1 VRALVL
7 AVVAA
12 ALLSPYAYAAERA
25 PKPKLIVAITVDQLS
40 ADVFAEYRPHFTD
53 GIKRLG
59 SGAVF
64 PSGYQSHAATETCPG
79 HSTILT
85 GSRPSRSGIIANNW
99 FDLSLARED
108 KRVYCSED
116 PEAPGGTSSKYVV
129 STRLLKVPTLG
140 DRLKAI
146 DTATRVVA
154 VAGKDRAAAMTGGHR
169 ADEMW
174 FWSGKSFGT
183 TPDLAA
189 ATPAIVGEVNA
200 RIEKFLTAAPPPM
213 PLPDACKSHALAVPV
228 GESRNVGELVDGKAG
243 DPLSFAA
250 MLTLDAATAD
260 IAISRLKDLKLGQGA
275 STDVL
280 TIGLS
285 ATDYVGH
292 VFGTAGAEMC
302 AQMAALDA
310 NVGRIL
316 AALDANGVP
325 YAVVLTADHG
335 GHDLPERNNWRGFP
349 SAERVQA
356 GLTAEELAAPLVK
369 TFGLKLKGALFYA
382 DAPFGDWYVSREIS
396 GKLRKRVIA
405 AAKTKLLEHRQVHT
419 VLTADE
425 LARMPS
431 PKPPVEEWSIA
442 ERARAAFDPTRSG
455 DLIVFLK
462 PHVTPIKGPPKI
474 MVATHGSPWNYDRRV
489 PILFYRPGVTGFEQP
504 LSIETVDILPTLAA
518 LIDLKIPPQEIDGR
532 CLDLDAGAGSTC
544 PVAPGQSAQ
553 SHAAER

>member
-1 VRALVL
+1 LVL
-7 AVVAA
+7 AAVIAALLPAVAA
-12 ALLSPYAYAAERA
+12 ADPA
-25 PKPKLIVAITVDQLS
+25 PKPKLIVAISVDQLS
-40 ADVFAEYRPHFTD
+40 ADVFAEYRSHFT
-53 GIKRLG
+53 GGMKRLG
-59 SGAVF
+59 TGAVF

-85 GSRPSRSGIIANNW
+85 GARPSRSGIIANNW

-116 PEAPGGTSSKYVV
+116 PQAPGGTSSNYIV

-140 DRLKAI
+140 DRLKAV
-146 DTATRVVA
+146 DPATRVVA

-183 TPDLAA
+183 TPDRAA

-200 RIEKFLTAAPPPM
+200 RIATFLTVAPPPT
-213 PLPDACKSHALAVPV
+213 PLSDACRSHSLAVPV
-228 GESRNVGELVDGKAG
+228 SETRQVGELVDGKTG
-243 DPLSFAA
+243 DPLSLAA
-250 MLTLDAATAD
+250 MLTLDTATAD

-275 STDVL
+275 SVDVL

-292 VFGTAGAEMC
+292 VFGTSGAEMC
-302 AQMAALDA
+302 TQMAALDA

-349 SAERVQA
+349 SAERVQT
-356 GLTAEELAAPLVK
+356 GLAADDISAPLIK
-369 TFGLKLKGALFYA
+369 TFRLKLKGPLFYA
-382 DAPFGDWYVSREIS
+382 DAPFGDWYVSRELK
-396 GKLRKRVIA
+396 GKLRARVIA
-405 AAKTKLLEHRQVHT
+405 AAKAKILEHPQVHT
-419 VLTADE
+419 VLTAEE
-425 LARMPS
+425 LSRVPS

-442 ERARAAFDPTRSG
+442 ERARASFDPTRSG

-462 PHVTPIKGPPKI
+462 PHVTPIKGPPKL
-474 MVATHGSPWNYDRRV
+474 MVATHGSPWDYDRRV
-489 PILFYRPGVTGFEQP
+489 PIIFYRPGAVGFEQP
-504 LSIETVDILPTLAA
+504 LSIETVDILPTLAG
-518 LIDLKIPPQEIDGR
+518 LIDLKIPAQEIDGR
-532 CLDLDAGAGSTC
+532 CLDLDGGGGSTC
-544 PVAPGQSAQ
+544 PPTDQSNATP
-553 SHAAER
+553 R

>member
-1 VRALVL
+1 LVL
-7 AVVAA
+7 AAVIAALLPAVAA
-12 ALLSPYAYAAERA
+12 ADPA
-25 PKPKLIVAITVDQLS
+25 PKPKLIVAISVDQLS
-40 ADVFAEYRPHFTD
+40 ADVFAEYRSQFT
-53 GIKRLG
+53 GGMKRLG
-59 SGAVF
+59 AGAVF

-85 GSRPSRSGIIANNW
+85 GARPSRSGIIANNW

-116 PEAPGGTSSKYVV
+116 PQAPGGTSSNYIV

-140 DRLKAI
+140 DRLKAV
-146 DTATRVVA
+146 DPATRVVA

-183 TPDLAA
+183 TPDRAA

-200 RIEKFLTAAPPPM
+200 RIATFLTVAPPPT
-213 PLPDACKSHALAVPV
+213 PLSDACRSHSLAVPV
-228 GESRNVGELVDGKAG
+228 SETRQVGELVDGKTG
-243 DPLSFAA
+243 DPLSLAA
-250 MLTLDAATAD
+250 MLTLDTATAD

-275 STDVL
+275 SVDVL

-292 VFGTAGAEMC
+292 VFGTSGAEMC
-302 AQMAALDA
+302 TQMAALDA

-349 SAERVQA
+349 SAERVQT
-356 GLTAEELAAPLVK
+356 GLAADDISAPLIK
-369 TFGLKLKGALFYA
+369 TFRLKLKGPLFYA
-382 DAPFGDWYVSREIS
+382 DAPFGDWYVSRELK
-396 GKLRKRVIA
+396 GKLRARVIA
-405 AAKTKLLEHRQVHT
+405 AAKAKILEHPQVHT
-419 VLTADE
+419 VLTAEE
-425 LARMPS
+425 LSRVPS

-442 ERARAAFDPTRSG
+442 ERARASFDPTRSG

-462 PHVTPIKGPPKI
+462 PHVTPIKGPPKL
-474 MVATHGSPWNYDRRV
+474 MVATHGSPWDYDRRV
-489 PILFYRPGVTGFEQP
+489 PIIFYRPGAVGFEQP
-504 LSIETVDILPTLAA
+504 LSIETVDILPTLAG
-518 LIDLKIPPQEIDGR
+518 LIDLKIPAQEIDGR
-532 CLDLDAGAGSTC
+532 CLDLDGGGGSTC
-544 PVAPGQSAQ
+544 PPTDQSNATP
-553 SHAAER
+553 R